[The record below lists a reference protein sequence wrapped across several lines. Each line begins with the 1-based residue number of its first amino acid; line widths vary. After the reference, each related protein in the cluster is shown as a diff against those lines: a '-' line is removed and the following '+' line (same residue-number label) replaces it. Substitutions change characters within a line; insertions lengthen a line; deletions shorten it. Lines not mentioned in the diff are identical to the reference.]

1 MPEKLELNIAD
12 GIAQVVFNRPEVY
25 NAMDGEVIASML
37 TAFTDL
43 AMDPSVKAVVISG
56 TGKAFSSGADLK
68 SMAQIFGEGPAL
80 FYRHTGN
87 LHQAITAIR
96 YMKKPVI
103 AAVNGVAAGAGFSLA
118 LACDFR
124 VMAET
129 AVLRQVYTSW
139 GLCIDGGGTFALP
152 RLVGQARAMEIAA
165 FDKPIPAAQALE
177 WGLVTR
183 VVPEG
188 EALDAARTMAK
199 ELIERSLHSFAQV
212 KRLFNESFETSLELQ
227 LEHERHAIT
236 ACIQHPD
243 VMEGVCAFLEKRKP
257 VFNQ

>member
-1 MPEKLELNIAD
+1 MPEKLVVSVSD
-12 GIAQVVFNRPEVY
+12 GIAQVIFNRPEVY
-25 NAMDGEVIASML
+25 NAMDGEVIESML
-37 TAFTDL
+37 TVFTGL
-43 AMDPSVKAVVISG
+43 ALDASVKAVVISG

-68 SMAQIFGEGPAL
+68 SMAHMFGEGPAI
-80 FYRHTGN
+80 FYGHTGS
-87 LHQAITAIR
+87 LHQAVTHIR
-96 YMKKPVI
+96 HMKKPVI

-152 RLVGQARAMEIAA
+152 RIVGQARALEIAA

-188 EALDAARTMAK
+188 QALEAAMVMAR
-199 ELIERSLHSFAQV
+199 ELIERSLHSFGQV
-212 KRLFNESFETSLELQ
+212 KRLFNESFENPLEVQ
-227 LEHERHAIT
+227 LEHERQAIT

-243 VMEGVCAFLEKRKP
+243 VIEGVSAFLEKRKP
-257 VFNQ
+257 VFNK